1 MKIKTIIWIMGLL
14 CCVAM
19 GYTQGFTATA
29 VANGTTPDNLIQ
41 QKLAGDGVVLSNGT
55 FTYGVNTTTS
65 GSISSNQQIG
75 IFNRGSVTAFPIGSG
90 IVMTTSNL
98 SSITQNSN
106 YPNANASV
114 DITNNTQTP
123 DANLTSIISGHE
135 FHDRA
140 ALDFDFVAFSDTVAF
155 NYVFASEEYPEYVC
169 SNFNDVF
176 GFFVTGYDP
185 VTTSYRTWNVA
196 LLPNSVTP
204 VTINTVN
211 GGVAQGSATPCILT
225 NTQYYHQNSATSPPA
240 FNGYTT
246 KLTASATLVACRSYH
261 MHLAVADVEDG
272 IFDSGVFLE
281 EGSFYSPSVE
291 MDTVWNIPGFGDT
304 LVQNCREVDVEFRLP
319 RPVLSGNYHA
329 QLSFP
334 ATHSGIAAVGRD
346 YKVTTDIGQNTVE
359 LNTQT
364 SQFYYQQG
372 DSVRK
377 IHVAIVDTAHFDE
390 NEVKEVIIIITTIFC
405 EDYFYGGYP
414 SAGRRDTLVF
424 HLKGN
429 APIVVKDT
437 LVKACQVCD
446 SLGVK
451 LASGTE
457 PLLYRWIPATDL
469 TNPNAKLTAANIRTN
484 RNYKLIAAD
493 RYGCL
498 ADTAEV
504 KVTIHEKPTAAA
516 VINPPSGCI
525 PLTVDLTAPG
535 VPDSC
540 DFRWLIISQDT
551 IVDSSNVVH
560 YRPVLTQPGAYDVNL
575 WVSSAPSCID
585 SVKYAQSIYA
595 SDAPHA
601 DFYFVPENPQN
612 GKDVFF
618 YNQSTESNLTYS
630 WNFGDGTTSSEAD
643 PIHRYRLRESKNML
657 VRFTVTN
664 EYGCSDDT
672 TAWVPIVDNFAFYV
686 PTAFSPNGDGKN
698 EVFLPKVNDVDFYQL
713 DIFTRQGQLIFRTN
727 DTETSWDG
735 NVGGTPAA
743 PGVYV
748 WKIQYSRAFNPN
760 EIIPRE
766 GTVTLL
772 R

>member
-1 MKIKTIIWIMGLL
+1 MKIKTIIGVIGLL
-14 CCVAM
+14 CCVAS
-19 GYTQGFTATA
+19 GYSQGFTVTAPATGQTA
-29 VANGTTPDNLIQ
+29 DGLIQ
-41 QKLAGDGVVLSNGT
+41 QKLAGRGVVLSGGAFNGST
-55 FTYGVNTTTS
+55 AALN
-65 GSISSNQQIG
+65 SNQIG
-75 IFNRGSVTAFPIGSG
+75 VFNRGTITFPINSG
-90 IVMTTSNL
+90 VVMTTGNRTSVAQTSTAL
-98 SSITQNSN
+98 SDDYMAAGASDQQLASIATNSLN
-106 YPNANASV
+106 DKAV
-114 DITNNTQTP
+114 
-123 DANLTSIISGHE
+123 
-135 FHDRA
+135 
-140 ALDFDFVAFSDTVAF
+140 LDFDFVAFSDTFAF
-155 NYVFASEEYPEYVC
+155 NYVFASEEYPQYVC
-169 SNFNDVF
+169 SDFNDVF

-185 VTTSYRTWNVA
+185 VLGVNPRTWNVA

-204 VTINTVN
+204 VSINTVN
-211 GGVAQGSATPCILT
+211 GGVSAGSASPCILT
-225 NTQYYHQNSATSPPA
+225 NTQYFHNNTSYPV
-240 FNGYTT
+240 FNGYTV
-246 KLTASATLVACRSYH
+246 KLTASAAIMACRSYH
-261 MHLAVADVEDG
+261 MHLAIADAGDQRL
-272 IFDSGVFLE
+272 DSGVFLE
-281 EGSFYSPSVE
+281 EGSFYSPTVE
-291 MDTVWNIPGFGDT
+291 MDTAWNVSGFGDT
-304 LVQNCREVDVEFRLP
+304 LVQNCRDVDVEFRLP

-329 QLSFP
+329 QFLFP
-334 ATHSGIAAVGRD
+334 ATQAGMAAVGRD
-346 YKVTTDIGQNTVE
+346 YKVTTTVGQNTVE
-359 LNTQT
+359 LNSQT

-372 DSVRK
+372 DSVVK

-390 NEVKEVIIIITTIFC
+390 NEIKEAIFIMTTIFC
-405 EDYFYGGYP
+405 EDFWPQYP
-414 SAGRRDTLVF
+414 SAGRIDTLRF

-429 APIVVKDT
+429 APIEVKDT

-446 SLGVK
+446 TLGVK
-451 LASGTE
+451 LSSGTE
-457 PLLYRWIPATDL
+457 PLVYRWIPATDL
-469 TNPNAKLTAANIRTN
+469 TNPNAQLTAANIRTN

-504 KVTIHEKPTAAA
+504 KVTIHERPTAGA
-516 VINPPSGCI
+516 VIDPAYGCV

-540 DFRWLIISQDT
+540 DFLWNVVYQDT
-551 IVDSSNVVH
+551 VVESSNVVH
-560 YRPVLTQPGAYDVNL
+560 YRPVLTQPGAYDVKL
-575 WVSSAPSCID
+575 WVSSAPGCID